1 MLANPMTYGDVT
13 TPTSPQ
19 NYSPGRI
26 VSNPNT
32 PTNQQ
37 PQGGFGERLSLKSKS
52 KNQSSKFKLFGRSFS
67 GGNSAAVNKDE
78 EDMGDGSS
86 GSDEHEDP
94 FSVSTLSS
102 LSVYLK
108 CMYVAVLNVCLQ

>member
-19 NYSPGRI
+19 NYNIPPPGRI

-32 PTNQQ
+32 PTNHH
-37 PQGGFGERLSLKSKS
+37 PQGGFTRSTERWSLKSKA
-52 KNQSSKFKLFGRSFS
+52 KNQSSKFKLFGRGFS
-67 GGNSAAVNKDE
+67 GGHSAVMNKEE
-78 EDMGDGSS
+78 EDVGEGSS

-94 FSVSTLSS
+94 FSVSTG
-102 LSVYLK
+102 V
-108 CMYVAVLNVCLQ
+108 Q